1 MGKSFRERP
10 SRLAEKLLYIRK
22 GLGLSQNG
30 IISRMGLTDQI
41 IQADISTYELDQR
54 EPPLRILL
62 QYARAAN
69 VFVEA
74 LIDDELDLP
83 ENLPASTK
91 SEGIRVKKAP
101 RSRRMSRTAR
111 Q

>member
-10 SRLAEKLLYIRK
+10 ARLSEKLLYIRK

-69 VFVEA
+69 VSVEA
-74 LIDDELDLP
+74 LIDDELNLP
-83 ENLPASTK
+83 ENLPASAK
-91 SEGIRVKKAP
+91 SEGIRIKKTT
-101 RSRRMSRTAR
+101 RSRKISRTAR
-111 Q
+111 